1 MSLGY
6 RSFVYS
12 ESVARGVMLTSSGF
26 LFLFVVW
33 CSMGGQ
39 QPTLPQS
46 PKDTEDYSIDVGNP
60 GENPGYISLFFEV
73 RAFSTHASASG
84 LI

>member
-1 MSLGY
+1 MCA
-6 RSFVYS
+6 
-12 ESVARGVMLTSSGF
+12 ESGAQGIILISSGF
-26 LFLFVVW
+26 LFLFVLW

-39 QPTLPQS
+39 QPALPQS
-46 PKDTEDYSIDVGNP
+46 PRDTEDYSIDVGNP

-73 RAFSTHASASG
+73 RVFSPHSGASC